1 MGCCSSKDDMEDD
14 ALDVSHHKHAAM
26 LGGSKDK
33 NKNGADSSPTKENN
47 GIELTP
53 NPPDE

>member
-1 MGCCSSKDDMEDD
+1 MEDD

-47 GIELTP
+47 SIELTP